1 MWDTSLI
8 TSAIRGPII
17 MSRHADQSVLLNFPS
32 TFFFF
37 SLFFLSFFFFFFSFS
52 AQAGMERFHPLPLSR
67 VPFLCWKHR
76 ISTSVAL
83 EYFSCS
89 LHYCD

>member
-17 MSRHADQSVLLNFPS
+17 MSRHADQSVLLNFPP

-37 SLFFLSFFFFFFSFS
+37 SFSFFFFS
-52 AQAGMERFHPLPLSR
+52 AQAGME
-67 VPFLCWKHR
+67 
-76 ISTSVAL
+76 
-83 EYFSCS
+83 
-89 LHYCD
+89 